1 MAIKTN
7 PDTFHNNNKG
17 YLCLVLHAH
26 LPYIRHPEHEY
37 FLEENWLYEAITE
50 SYIPLIK
57 VFDSLTNDEINFK
70 ITMTLSPTL
79 TAMLLDPLLQS
90 RYIRHIDNL
99 IELSEKEIKRTFNN
113 HELNMLAKM
122 YNNRFLEAR
131 ELFVNTYKNNLID
144 AFKKFQNHGKLE
156 IITSAATHGYLPL
169 MQNNYKAVKAQIQVA
184 VDYYKSIF
192 GAKPIGF
199 WLPECGFYTG
209 LDQILQDAGIRY
221 FFVDTHS
228 IINASTQ
235 PKYGV
240 HAPVYCSSGVAAFG
254 RDKESSKQ
262 VWSATEGY
270 PGDFSYREFYS
281 DIGHELEYE
290 YIKPYIHPDGIRID
304 TGIKYY
310 RITGKTKHKELYI
323 PDNADKTAD
332 NHAEN
337 FMFNKARQ
345 IEYIASS
352 MDRKPIVVAPY
363 DAELF
368 GHWWF
373 EGPLWL
379 DYLIRKINSNQNEI
393 RLITPSEY
401 LKEYPVNQI
410 AEPSASSWGYNGYN
424 EVWLNDTN
432 DWIYKHLHI
441 VAARMNKL
449 ADNFKNENGIIKR
462 ALNQASREILLAQ
475 SSDWAF
481 IMNTGTFAEYAK
493 KRVNE
498 HITRFNRLYKEVL
511 ERKIDEEWL
520 SKIEAERNIF
530 PDIDFRV
537 FA

>member
-1 MAIKTN
+1 MTAKN
-7 PDTFHNNNKG
+7 DFNANHNHKG
-17 YLCLVLHAH
+17 YLCLALHAH

-57 VFDSLTNDEINFK
+57 VFDGLVNDGTDFK

-79 TAMLLDPLLQS
+79 ISMLQDSLLQS
-90 RYIRHIDNL
+90 RYVRHIDNL
-99 IELSEKEIKRTFNN
+99 IELSEKEIKRTCHNR
-113 HELNMLAKM
+113 ELNVLAQM

-131 ELFVNTYKNNLID
+131 EIFVNKYKNNLID
-144 AFKKFQNHGKLE
+144 AFKRFQSLGKLE

-169 MQNNYKAVKAQIQVA
+169 IGNNSKAAKAQIQIA
-184 VDYYKSIF
+184 VDYYKGVF
-192 GAKPIGF
+192 GVRPSGF
-199 WLPECGFYTG
+199 WLPECGFCLG
-209 LDQILQDAGIRY
+209 LDMLLKEAGIRY

-228 IINASTQ
+228 IINASIR
-235 PKYGV
+235 PRYGV
-240 HAPVYCSSGVAAFG
+240 YAPVYCSSGVAAFG
-254 RDKESSKQ
+254 RDSESSKQ
-262 VWSATEGY
+262 VWSAEEGY
-270 PGDFSYREFYS
+270 PGDFSYREFYR
-281 DIGHELEYE
+281 DIGRELEYE
-290 YIKPYIHPDGIRID
+290 YVGQHLHPDGIRID

-310 RITGKTKHKELYI
+310 RITGKTGHKELYS
-323 PDNADKTAD
+323 PGKAEKMAD
-332 NHAEN
+332 NHAGN
-337 FMFNKARQ
+337 FMFNREQQ
-345 IEYIASS
+345 IKHLSS
-352 MDRKPIVVAPY
+352 IMDRKPVVVAPY

-379 DYLIRKINSNQNEI
+379 NYLIRKINSDQGTI

-401 LKEYPVNQI
+401 LEEYPVNQI
-410 AEPSASSWGYNGYN
+410 AEPSASSWGCNGYN
-424 EVWLNDTN
+424 EVWLNGTN
-432 DWIYKHLHI
+432 DWIYRHLH
-441 VAARMNKL
+441 VAADRMNKL
-449 ADNFKNENGIIKR
+449 ANNFKNENGLIKR

-481 IMNTGTFAEYAK
+481 IMSTGTFVEYAK

-498 HITRFNRLYKEVL
+498 HIARFNRLYEEVM